1 MIMAK
6 DCKNVP
12 KPHHY
17 CMVMNWIFRLLFCTV
32 FWCTKD
38 KMTTLCITHQ
48 ICDFHRKTSPHQQSK
63 LRCRSM
69 AEETTFGQRM
79 LFSQIRCPN
88 TNEHKIICSALT
100 QKLLWYMKDKF
111 NRNACMPGPH
121 WRQWTFR
128 ILNNEGMCFNL
139 WVCCYYI
146 VVGQLCIQA
155 PDFSAAVNCVHGR
168 GNYNFQFEIIF
179 TRSNPSLSNTQ

>member
-38 KMTTLCITHQ
+38 KMAILCITHQ
-48 ICDFHRKTSPHQQSK
+48 ICDFRRKTSPHQQSK

-88 TNEHKIICSALT
+88 TNEHKSFVQLWHKSYCDTWKTNSTEMRACLVHTDVNGHFVYFTTKACALISE
-100 QKLLWYMKDKF
+100 
-111 NRNACMPGPH
+111 C
-121 WRQWTFR
+121 
-128 ILNNEGMCFNL
+128 
-139 WVCCYYI
+139 
-146 VVGQLCIQA
+146 
-155 PDFSAAVNCVHGR
+155 AV
-168 GNYNFQFEIIF
+168 
-179 TRSNPSLSNTQ
+179 TT